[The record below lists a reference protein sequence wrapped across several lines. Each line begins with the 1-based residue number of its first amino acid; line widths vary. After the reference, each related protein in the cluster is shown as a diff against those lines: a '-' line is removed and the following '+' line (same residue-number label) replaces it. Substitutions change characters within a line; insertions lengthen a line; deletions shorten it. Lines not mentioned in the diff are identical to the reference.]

1 MASKKRAKGKS
12 KARKPVI
19 KMIKGA
25 GGKRVRR
32 CVQILPSGK
41 WRFRNNSVCGLK
53 TETTKTKTKGK
64 RK

>member
-19 KMIKGA
+19 KMIKGV
-25 GGKRVRR
+25 GRR
-32 CVQILPSGK
+32 CVQILSSGK
-41 WRFRNNSVCGLK
+41 WRFRPNSACGLK
-53 TETTKTKTKGK
+53 KKTTKTKRKGK